1 MTVTATANE
10 CAATWKRRIRERERE
25 RVDRTREC
33 WKEDREGVV
42 RERDKANAPK
52 RTDCVVMFEHQAPY
66 SLLGTALPTSFCP
79 ALILF
84 HRSCLPVTPSLS
96 VNPSSFKLL
105 VLSSLLLSFTVPG
118 TLYFK
123 GTSLLQALLL
133 LSILY

>member
-1 MTVTATANE
+1 MRCYLEEEN
-10 CAATWKRRIRERERE
+10 KRE
-25 RVDRTREC
+25 RVDRAREC
-33 WKEDREGVV
+33 REEDREGLV
-42 RERDKANAPK
+42 RERDKANGPK
-52 RTDCVVMFEHQAPY
+52 RTDCVVTFEHQAPY

-79 ALILF
+79 ALILV

-105 VLSSLLLSFTVPG
+105 VLSSLFLSFAVPG

-123 GTSLLQALLL
+123 GSSLLQALLL